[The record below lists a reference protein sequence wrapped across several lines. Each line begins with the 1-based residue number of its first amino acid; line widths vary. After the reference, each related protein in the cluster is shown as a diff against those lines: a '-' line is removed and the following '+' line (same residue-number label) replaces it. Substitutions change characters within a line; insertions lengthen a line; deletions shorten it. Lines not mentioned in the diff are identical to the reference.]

1 MSEKEKLVI
10 EIKEKIELVKS
21 EIVKKKVILNDLLL
35 QLETLD
41 NKEEND

>member
-21 EIVKKKVILNDLLL
+21 EIVKKKDILNDLLL